1 MCILQD
7 SDNGKELFE
16 SLQQNVQD
24 VQALVLIHNGK
35 ANYNL
40 TGKLF
45 ECYKSNGFFNNFL
58 FILIFSVFIGF
69 IAA

>member
-45 ECYKSNGFFNNFL
+45 ACYEWNGFLNNFF
-58 FILIFSVFIGF
+58 FILIFSVFVGSV
-69 IAA
+69 AA

>member
-7 SDNGKELFE
+7 SDGNGKELFE

-40 TGKLF
+40 TGKLSA
-45 ECYKSNGFFNNFL
+45 CDL
-58 FILIFSVFIGF
+58 
-69 IAA
+69 